1 MTAVPQ
7 SNDTAPPFAVTA
19 PPPPP
24 ARLLRLPEVIARVG
38 LKRSAIYQRM
48 SEGRFPKSRSLGPK
62 CAVWIEA
69 EIDAWVQSVAAGSAS
84 SPQT

>member
-1 MTAVPQ
+1 MIAALQ
-7 SNDTAPPFAVTA
+7 NENFAASDAGVVS
-19 PPPPP
+19 PP

-38 LKRSAIYQRM
+38 MKRSAIYQRM

-69 EIDAWVQSVAAGSAS
+69 EIDDWIREIAGNANS
-84 SPQT
+84 SDVLP

>member
-1 MTAVPQ
+1 MTAIPQ
-7 SNDTAPPFAVTA
+7 SSDSIPPFGGAA
-19 PPPPP
+19 SSPSAP

-62 CAVWIEA
+62 CAVWVES
-69 EIDAWVQSVAAGSAS
+69 EIDDWIDAIAGR
-84 SPQT
+84 